1 MQVFG
6 FSGAFAS
13 AAKIASRCGFKDA
26 DESDPETS
34 QKC

>member
-6 FSGAFAS
+6 FLGAFAS
-13 AAKIASRCGFKDA
+13 AAKIASRFRFEDA
-26 DESDPETS
+26 DESGSETS